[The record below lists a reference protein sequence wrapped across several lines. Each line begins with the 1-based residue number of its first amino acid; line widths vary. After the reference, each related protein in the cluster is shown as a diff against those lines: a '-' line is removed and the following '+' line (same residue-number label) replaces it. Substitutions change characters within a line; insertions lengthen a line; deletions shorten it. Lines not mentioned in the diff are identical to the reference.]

1 MSEEQRYPDGPLTPE
16 QESIVASLSADFV
29 RQVDA
34 ALLSHARVAWR
45 KVAMLVGSAMMD
57 STLRVPGLPDTFYSM
72 RVRKLVGQACLRLR
86 AILATCALVRSGFQA
101 EQTVKHNPALN
112 PVRFALWT
120 LRDEAAQRRLA
131 LR

>member
-29 RQVDA
+29 RLVDA

-72 RVRKLVGQACLRLR
+72 RVRKLVEAGMLEAEGNLGHMRFSEVRLPGGANR
-86 AILATCALVRSGFQA
+86 
-101 EQTVKHNPALN
+101 
-112 PVRFALWT
+112 
-120 LRDEAAQRRLA
+120 EA
-131 LR
+131 